1 MTQQTKTSELFREYK
16 AHPSIALRNQLVEEN
31 LYIVDIL
38 IRKYL
43 GKGVDYDDL
52 YQVGAIALLSKD
64 STRIRD
70 LNSAASRRRRFS
82 EKSKNTS
89 ATRSGA

>member
-1 MTQQTKTSELFREYK
+1 MTQQTKISEEFREYK
-16 AHPSIALRNQLVEEN
+16 AHPTIELRNKLVEEN

-52 YQVGAIALLSKD
+52 YQVGAIALV
-64 STRIRD
+64 
-70 LNSAASRRRRFS
+70 SAVERFDPDKGFEFRSFADHPRR
-82 EKSKNTS
+82 N
-89 ATRSGA
+89 